1 MATLRERYT
10 AVLDEVAAISQKA
23 ASEDRDFTSEEV
35 ARINALKPQ
44 ADELGKQVKAA
55 DDAQAIASAHAGR
68 SVDGQVK
75 AMQSDAIA
83 ASFTEQIKTRGMVD
97 LASAKSI
104 LPTTGSVMLPID
116 LGTVV
121 LPYARNGISTL
132 IGGQELPAGDSFTY
146 MRQVTRT
153 HNASTVARGAQ
164 KPTSVY
170 ALERFQGKVMTLA
183 HLSEDIPKQWLAD
196 MPALQDFLRSEMTAG
211 LQLEAHSTLLNGGTA
226 EDGTEVAGLL
236 DTTGVR
242 SQAFVTNPLITA
254 RKILTTMQLAGEA
267 VTGWVFN
274 PTDWEVI
281 ELLRDEQDRPELPG
295 TPTGRAPMQLWGVPV
310 ALDPGIE
317 AGTGLV
323 GDWTTVSIL
332 TRQGVVMDWSEAG
345 EKFEKNLIKFRAE
358 ARIGVRFARPGALAT
373 VTLAGDVEGGGS

>member
-1 MATLRERYT
+1 MATLRERLT
-10 AVLDEVAAISQKA
+10 AIVNEVSAIAQKA
-23 ASEDRDFTSEEV
+23 KDENRDFTTEEV
-35 ARINALKPQ
+35 TRINELKPQ

-55 DDAQAIASAHAGR
+55 DDAQAVAAHHSGR
-68 SVDGQVK
+68 DVDGQVK
-75 AMQSDAIA
+75 AKQPDAIA
-83 ASFTEQIKTRGMVD
+83 TAFTEQIKARGMVD

-104 LPTTGSVMLPID
+104 LPTTGSVMLPVD

-121 LPYARNGISTL
+121 LPYTRNGISTL
-132 IGGQELPAGDSFTY
+132 IGNQELPAGDSFTY

-153 HNASTVARGAQ
+153 HNAATVARGTQ

-170 ALERFQGKVMTLA
+170 SLERFPGKVMTLA

-226 EDGTEVAGLL
+226 EDGTPVDGLL
-236 DTTGVR
+236 GTTGVR
-242 SQAFVTNPLITA
+242 SQAFATNPLITA
-254 RKILTTMQLAGEA
+254 RKILTTMQLAGED

-323 GDWTTVSIL
+323 GDWTTVAIL

-358 ARIGVRFARPGALAT
+358 ARIGVKISRPGALAT
-373 VTLAGDVEGGGS
+373 VALAAEGP